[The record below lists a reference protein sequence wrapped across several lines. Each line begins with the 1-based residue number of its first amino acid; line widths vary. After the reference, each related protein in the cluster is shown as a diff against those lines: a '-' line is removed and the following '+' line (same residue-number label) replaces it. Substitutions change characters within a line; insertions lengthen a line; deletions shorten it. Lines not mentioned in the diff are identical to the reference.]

1 MLRIARRTTSL
12 GWLGC
17 LLKLLLGA
25 SWDCAA
31 FPLRGTLRD
40 GAEEDEDTERQAGE
54 KTPPLTLTTDICKN
68 THCEM
73 KWRADTSTE
82 CVLKEGPRF
91 VWLWEFHLPWEKV
104 GRGGE
109 LTVEIILYMP
119 CGEPLLRTQDP
130 RGIRGR
136 GPWLSKL

>member
-40 GAEEDEDTERQAGE
+40 GAEEDTERQAGE

-68 THCEM
+68 TPIIM
-73 KWRADTSTE
+73 A
-82 CVLKEGPRF
+82 
-91 VWLWEFHLPWEKV
+91 
-104 GRGGE
+104 GRQ
-109 LTVEIILYMP
+109 LN
-119 CGEPLLRTQDP
+119 
-130 RGIRGR
+130 
-136 GPWLSKL
+136 

>member
-1 MLRIARRTTSL
+1 MQRIARRTTSL

-40 GAEEDEDTERQAGE
+40 GADEDEDTERQAGE
-54 KTPPLTLTTDICKN
+54 KTPPLMTTDICKN
-68 THCEM
+68 TPV

-82 CVLKEGPRF
+82 
-91 VWLWEFHLPWEKV
+91 
-104 GRGGE
+104 
-109 LTVEIILYMP
+109 
-119 CGEPLLRTQDP
+119 
-130 RGIRGR
+130 
-136 GPWLSKL
+136 